1 MKKIQRTTRE
11 AILYLT
17 GKALALCGIIITF
30 DGCFPVAY
38 GPGPPPQP
46 PKYWSDQ
53 APEQVDPITKTIT
66 KTKTANHELYEQ
78 TTEINAQDDS
88 ADRR

>member
-17 GKALALCGIIITF
+17 GKILTLCGITAALSS
-30 DGCFPVAY
+30 CLVMY
-38 GPGPPPQP
+38 GPGPTPRPD
-46 PKYWSDQ
+46 YWSDQ
-53 APEQVDPITKTIT
+53 APEQVEPLTKTNT
-66 KTKTANHELYEQ
+66 KTKNHNEQQYEQ
-78 TTEINAQDDS
+78 DPEISTEDDS

>member
-17 GKALALCGIIITF
+17 GKILTLCGITAALSS
-30 DGCFPVAY
+30 CLVMY
-38 GPGPPPQP
+38 GPGPTPRPD
-46 PKYWSDQ
+46 YWSDQ
-53 APEQVDPITKTIT
+53 APEQVDPLTNKDSKNNTQ
-66 KTKTANHELYEQ
+66 YEQ
-78 TTEINAQDDS
+78 DSEISTEDDS

>member
-17 GKALALCGIIITF
+17 GKILTLCGITAALSS
-30 DGCFPVAY
+30 CLVMY
-38 GPGPPPQP
+38 GPGPTPRPD
-46 PKYWSDQ
+46 YWSDQ
-53 APEQVDPITKTIT
+53 APEQVDPISKTT
-66 KTKTANHELYEQ
+66 NNTQYEQ
-78 TTEINAQDDS
+78 DPEISTEDDS

>member
-53 APEQVDPITKTIT
+53 APEQVDPITKT
-66 KTKTANHELYEQ
+66 KTANHELYEQ